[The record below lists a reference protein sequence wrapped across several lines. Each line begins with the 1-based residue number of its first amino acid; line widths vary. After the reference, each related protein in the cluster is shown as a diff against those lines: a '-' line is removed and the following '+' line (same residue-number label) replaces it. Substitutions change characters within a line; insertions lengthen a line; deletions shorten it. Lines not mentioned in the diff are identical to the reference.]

1 MTIEERLKD
10 IIKIQSDQIEFL
22 LQENKELKKQLG
34 IEEDSTDEPLNEE

>member
-34 IEEDSTDEPLNEE
+34 IEDSTDEPLNEE